1 MRRYIALCA
10 VAAGLAVGVGV
21 AAAATTVVV
30 TPTNTQGW
38 STADTRPGG
47 AVDFVADAT
56 APSGAGALQLTTDLT
71 TAAKAQYMH
80 EANTPLADVNEL
92 SYWTKQ
98 NSGPPVADPSY
109 QLAVN
114 LNGTSGFTT
123 LVYEPYWNGAVT
135 PGIWQNWDVSSGRF
149 WSSNTV
155 TCSGGTI
162 VGTPGGPATYTL
174 TEVET
179 LCPDAAVTG
188 FGVNVGTYNPGYD
201 VETDLVDFNGTV
213 YDFEPYAAATSKDQ
227 CKDGGW
233 TTARRADGS
242 TFANQGDCIQYVNTG
257 S

>member
-1 MRRYIALCA
+1 MRRFIALCA
-10 VAAGLAVGVGV
+10 VGASFAVGVGV

-30 TPTNTQGW
+30 TPTNQQGW
-38 STADTRPGG
+38 TTADTRPGG
-47 AVDFVADAT
+47 TVDFVTDAT
-56 APSGAGALQLTTDLT
+56 GYGAGALQLTTDAT

-80 EANTPLADVNEL
+80 AASTPLADVNEL
-92 SYWTKQ
+92 SYSTKQ
-98 NSGPPVADPSY
+98 NSASFPDGDPSY

-123 LVYEPYWNGAVT
+123 LVYEPYYNGVVM
-135 PGIWQNWDVSSGRF
+135 PGTWQQWDVSSGFF
-149 WSSNTV
+149 WSSSTV
-155 TCSGGTI
+155 TCSNGTI
-162 VGTPGGPATYTL
+162 TGSPGGPAAYTL
-174 TEVET
+174 AEIESA
-179 LCPDAAVTG
+179 CPDAVVTG

-242 TFANQGDCIQYVNTG
+242 MFANQGDCVQYVATG
-257 S
+257 N